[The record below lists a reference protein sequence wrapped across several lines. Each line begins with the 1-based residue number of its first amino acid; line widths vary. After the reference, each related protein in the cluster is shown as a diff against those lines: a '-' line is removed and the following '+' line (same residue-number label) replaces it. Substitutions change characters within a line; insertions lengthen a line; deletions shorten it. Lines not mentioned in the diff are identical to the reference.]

1 MQAKKN
7 NFHELQ
13 NKTYPQRRSMGSENP
28 AAVIASINKL
38 QQSQEAPEYKE
49 VALNKRYSSTR
60 HGRNVYVYPVELKKK
75 DVVLKD
81 NLNDKH
87 SHTESRAK
95 FDKFFVLDEE

>member
-1 MQAKKN
+1 MQVNKN
-7 NFHELQ
+7 DFHDMH
-13 NKTYPQRRSMGSENP
+13 NRVHTQRRSMGSENP
-28 AAVIASINKL
+28 ATVFASINKL
-38 QQSQEAPEYKE
+38 QQEYTPVEYKE

-60 HGRNVYVYPVELKKK
+60 HGRKVYVYPVELKKK

>member
-7 NFHELQ
+7 DFHEMH
-13 NKTYPQRRSMGSENP
+13 NRVHTQRRSMGSENP
-28 AAVIASINKL
+28 AAAIASINKL
-38 QQSQEAPEYKE
+38 QQEHAPVEYNE

-60 HGRNVYVYPVELKKK
+60 HGRKVYVYPVELKKK